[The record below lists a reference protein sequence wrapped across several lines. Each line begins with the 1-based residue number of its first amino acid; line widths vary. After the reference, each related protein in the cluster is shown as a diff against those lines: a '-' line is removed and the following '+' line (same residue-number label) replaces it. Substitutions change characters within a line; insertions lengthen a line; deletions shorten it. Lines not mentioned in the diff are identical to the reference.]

1 MNFEDALP
9 LAGIRDLRSFTDA
22 WAIEVVRRDDK
33 ADYVQR
39 ILESRHDILTTQ
51 RLETHLRF
59 ADIPYRTLMLVRAVL
74 RQLLNE
80 PKYIAPTTAF
90 HEKLIAQE
98 QHFSEWAL
106 RPNALKH
113 LDPKSVDIY
122 RTVLKDAWDSDGIDN
137 SEFRLLEVLRKK
149 LGFTRRDHRV
159 VELQLGHLPGAH
171 GTTNTV
177 DEIEQAV
184 VYLLKRGVVLRI
196 QSVDG
201 GARSYCIPEEIGD
214 AIREIMGIELQ
225 APAYT
230 KLLEKLPV
238 SVLRSALEASDQPF
252 SGTGEFLIDR
262 LIDGYVSPRVVLRQL
277 TDDQL
282 TALLKNLASLRPD
295 GTKEIRVRNIVKY
308 YDRLEFTTSDP
319 VTGTGPPGEA
329 YVKYYLDLAWRRQGV
344 LRAASV
350 ITKDL
355 QIERRFEEA
364 TTALFTEHLGHPVE
378 RMEGSNHPD
387 GHVNLSD
394 PRRVLIWD
402 CKSCEAA
409 YSLTDRTARQFL
421 AYATAVA
428 PRVASPM
435 LIIGPD
441 FTADSVPAAMRLKA
455 QCAPGTEICLI
466 RAEDLL
472 WLADAWKHRLSKA
485 KTASPLPWEVLSFT
499 GRMTQDLLKQRLKT
513 FSG

>member
-51 RLETHLRF
+51 RLETHTFGLR
-59 ADIPYRTLMLVRAVL
+59 TS
-74 RQLLNE
+74 
-80 PKYIAPTTAF
+80 
-90 HEKLIAQE
+90 LIARLCLFE
-98 QHFSEWAL
+98 PYSDSFSTNRSTWL
-106 RPNALKH
+106 RLPPSTRNSLR
-113 LDPKSVDIY
+113 KSSTLASGRCAPMRSSISIQNLVDIY

-171 GTTNTV
+171 GATNTV

-230 KLLEKLPV
+230 KLLEELPV
-238 SVLRSALEASDQPF
+238 WALRSALDASDQPF

-282 TALLKNLASLRPD
+282 TALLKNLASVRPD
-295 GTKEIRVRNIVKY
+295 GTEEIRVRNIVKY
-308 YDRLEFTTSDP
+308 YDRQP
-319 VTGTGPPGEA
+319 VHH
-329 YVKYYLDLAWRRQGV
+329 
-344 LRAASV
+344 LRPCYRNW
-350 ITKDL
+350 T
-355 QIERRFEEA
+355 
-364 TTALFTEHLGHPVE
+364 
-378 RMEGSNHPD
+378 
-387 GHVNLSD
+387 
-394 PRRVLIWD
+394 PRRGIRQVLPR
-402 CKSCEAA
+402 
-409 YSLTDRTARQFL
+409 LGM
-421 AYATAVA
+421 A
-428 PRVASPM
+428 P
-435 LIIGPD
+435 
-441 FTADSVPAAMRLKA
+441 
-455 QCAPGTEICLI
+455 
-466 RAEDLL
+466 
-472 WLADAWKHRLSKA
+472 
-485 KTASPLPWEVLSFT
+485 T
-499 GRMTQDLLKQRLKT
+499 GRA
-513 FSG
+513 

>member
-39 ILESRHDILTTQ
+39 VLESRHDILTTQ

-59 ADIPYRTLMLVRAVL
+59 ADIPYRQLMLVRAVL

-80 PKYIAPTTAF
+80 AKYIAPITAF

-149 LGFTRRDHRV
+149 LGLTRRDHRV

-171 GTTNTV
+171 GDTNTV

-184 VYLLKRGVVLRI
+184 VYLIKRGVVLRI

-201 GARSYCIPEEIGD
+201 GAKSYCIPEEIGD

-238 SVLRSALEASDQPF
+238 SVLRSALETSAQPF

-262 LIDGYVSPRVVLRQL
+262 LIDGYVSPRLVLRQL

-282 TALLKNLASLRPD
+282 AALMKNLASVRPD

-308 YDRLEFTTSDP
+308 YDRLEFGPTDP
-319 VTGTGPPGEA
+319 STGSSPGEP

-387 GHVNLSD
+387 GHVNLAD

-402 CKSCEAA
+402 CKSCETA

-466 RAEDLL
+466 VAEDLL
-472 WLADAWKHRLSKA
+472 WLSDEWKHRQSKA
-485 KTASPLPWEVLSFT
+485 KTPSPLPWEVLSLT
-499 GRMTQDLLKQRLKT
+499 GRMTQDLLKQRLTT

>member
-1 MNFEDALP
+1 M
-9 LAGIRDLRSFTDA
+9 RSS
-22 WAIEVVRRDDK
+22 ISI
-33 ADYVQR
+33 QS
-39 ILESRHDILTTQ
+39 L
-51 RLETHLRF
+51 
-59 ADIPYRTLMLVRAVL
+59 
-74 RQLLNE
+74 
-80 PKYIAPTTAF
+80 
-90 HEKLIAQE
+90 
-98 QHFSEWAL
+98 
-106 RPNALKH
+106 
-113 LDPKSVDIY
+113 VDIY

-171 GTTNTV
+171 GATNTV

-230 KLLEKLPV
+230 KLRESPV
-238 SVLRSALEASDQPF
+238 SVLRSALDASDQPF

-282 TALLKNLASLRPD
+282 TALLKNLASVRPD

-329 YVKYYLDLAWRRQGV
+329 YVKYYLDLAWHRQGV

-402 CKSCEAA
+402 CK
-409 YSLTDRTARQFL
+409 
-421 AYATAVA
+421 
-428 PRVASPM
+428 
-435 LIIGPD
+435 
-441 FTADSVPAAMRLKA
+441 
-455 QCAPGTEICLI
+455 I
-466 RAEDLL
+466 R
-472 WLADAWKHRLSKA
+472 
-485 KTASPLPWEVLSFT
+485 
-499 GRMTQDLLKQRLKT
+499 
-513 FSG
+513 